1 MNERTTLCVGS
12 WQAAM
17 SLGII
22 EIIDDTE
29 HSYALSLY
37 SWFNMEQKR
46 CLEERLY
53 VVLEEHRLCIFFS
66 FKDYVLNN
74 LSIVRI
80 PLKAALWFLLT
91 QYLVW

>member
-12 WQAAM
+12 WLPAI

-37 SWFNMEQKR
+37 SWFNMEQKF
-46 CLEERLY
+46 CLEKGFY
-53 VVLEEHRLCIFFS
+53 IVLEQQELWIFLS
-66 FKDYVLNN
+66 FKGSL
-74 LSIVRI
+74 
-80 PLKAALWFLLT
+80 
-91 QYLVW
+91 Q

>member
-37 SWFNMEQKR
+37 SWFNMVQKR
-46 CLEERLY
+46 CLEERLSA
-53 VVLEEHRLCIFFS
+53 VWERHKICTFS
-66 FKDYVLNN
+66 SFNAFVLNS

-80 PLKAALWFLLT
+80 PLKAALRFLLT
-91 QYLVW
+91 

>member
-46 CLEERLY
+46 CLEERVY
-53 VVLEEHRLCIFFS
+53 VALEQHRLCIVFS
-66 FKDYVLNN
+66 FKDCIWNS
-74 LSIVRI
+74 LSIVRTPI
-80 PLKAALWFLLT
+80 QAAFQLT
-91 QYLVW
+91 

>member
-17 SLGII
+17 SLGIT

-37 SWFNMEQKR
+37 SWFNMEEKR
-46 CLEERLY
+46 YLEKRFY
-53 VVLEEHRLCIFFS
+53 VVLEQQRLYVFLSC
-66 FKDYVLNN
+66 KDDLQE
-74 LSIVRI
+74 L
-80 PLKAALWFLLT
+80 F
-91 QYLVW
+91 

>member
-37 SWFNMEQKR
+37 SWFNMGQKC
-46 CLEERLY
+46 CLEKGFYIVLEQRRLY
-53 VVLEEHRLCIFFS
+53 IFLS
-66 FKDYVLNN
+66 FKDYLPW
-74 LSIVRI
+74 L
-80 PLKAALWFLLT
+80 F
-91 QYLVW
+91 